1 MGVIM
6 PYRNSY
12 DDEGT
17 AQNAMKNIPTF
28 LTIRQTAATGVLSEH
43 HLRMM
48 EKQGR
53 LPGIRT
59 GKTFRVNFEM
69 LIAQLDRESMEQAKH
84 HESAVNG
91 VTEVD

>member
-1 MGVIM
+1 M
-6 PYRNSY
+6 
-12 DDEGT
+12 E
-17 AQNAMKNIPTF
+17 KNIPTF

-43 HLRMM
+43 HLRLM

-69 LIAQLDRESMEQAKH
+69 LLAQLDRESAELTQQHKDAQAG
-84 HESAVNG
+84 ATV
-91 VTEVD
+91 

>member
-1 MGVIM
+1 M
-6 PYRNSY
+6 
-12 DDEGT
+12 DK
-17 AQNAMKNIPTF
+17 AIPTF

-43 HLRMM
+43 HLRLM

-69 LIAQLDRESMEQAKH
+69 LLAQLDK
-84 HESAVNG
+84 ESAEFAHASG
-91 VTEVD
+91 RAAEEVG

>member
-1 MGVIM
+1 MEK
-6 PYRNSY
+6 S
-12 DDEGT
+12 
-17 AQNAMKNIPTF
+17 IPTF
-28 LTIRQTAATGVLSEH
+28 LTIRQTAATGVISEH

-69 LIAQLDRESMEQAKH
+69 LIAQLDRESMEQVQQ
-84 HESAVNG
+84 HESAPTGAAV
-91 VTEVD
+91 

>member
-1 MGVIM
+1 MEK
-6 PYRNSY
+6 R
-12 DDEGT
+12 
-17 AQNAMKNIPTF
+17 IPTF

-43 HLRMM
+43 HLRLM

-69 LIAQLDRESMEQAKH
+69 LLAQLDRESMEQAQQ
-84 HESAVNG
+84 HEGAQAGATV
-91 VTEVD
+91 

>member
-1 MGVIM
+1 MEK
-6 PYRNSY
+6 R
-12 DDEGT
+12 
-17 AQNAMKNIPTF
+17 IPTF

-43 HLRMM
+43 HLRLM

-69 LIAQLDRESMEQAKH
+69 LLAQLDRESMEQAQQ
-84 HESAVNG
+84 HESAQAG
-91 VTEVD
+91 VMV

>member
-1 MGVIM
+1 M
-6 PYRNSY
+6 
-12 DDEGT
+12 E
-17 AQNAMKNIPTF
+17 KNIPTF

-43 HLRMM
+43 HLRLM

-69 LIAQLDRESMEQAKH
+69 LLAQLDRESAELAQRHKDSQAGA
-84 HESAVNG
+84 AV
-91 VTEVD
+91 

>member
-1 MGVIM
+1 M
-6 PYRNSY
+6 
-12 DDEGT
+12 DK
-17 AQNAMKNIPTF
+17 AIPTF

-43 HLRMM
+43 HLRLM

-69 LIAQLDRESMEQAKH
+69 LLTQLD
-84 HESAVNG
+84 HESAERAQAGGQLKVQNG
-91 VTEVD
+91 

>member
-1 MGVIM
+1 MEK
-6 PYRNSY
+6 S
-12 DDEGT
+12 
-17 AQNAMKNIPTF
+17 IPTF
-28 LTIRQTAATGVLSEH
+28 LTIRQTAAIGVLSEH

-69 LIAQLDRESMEQAKH
+69 LIAQLDQESMEQVQQ
-84 HESAVNG
+84 HESAPTGAAV
-91 VTEVD
+91 

>member
-1 MGVIM
+1 M
-6 PYRNSY
+6 
-12 DDEGT
+12 EK
-17 AQNAMKNIPTF
+17 AIPTF
-28 LTIRQTAATGVLSEH
+28 LTIRQTAATKVLSEH

-69 LIAQLDRESMEQAKH
+69 LLAQLERESMEQAQQQD
-84 HESAVNG
+84 AQTGATV
-91 VTEVD
+91 

>member
-1 MGVIM
+1 M
-6 PYRNSY
+6 
-12 DDEGT
+12 E
-17 AQNAMKNIPTF
+17 KNIPTF

-43 HLRMM
+43 HLRLM

-69 LIAQLDRESMEQAKH
+69 LLAQLDRESAELVQQNKDAQAG
-84 HESAVNG
+84 A
-91 VTEVD
+91 TA

>member
-1 MGVIM
+1 M
-6 PYRNSY
+6 
-12 DDEGT
+12 DK
-17 AQNAMKNIPTF
+17 AIPTF

-43 HLRMM
+43 HLRLM

-69 LIAQLDRESMEQAKH
+69 LLAQLDRESSERTQQHKDAR
-84 HESAVNG
+84 AGALV
-91 VTEVD
+91 